1 MKLRGAWRRDYSEF
15 FDTQEALLI
24 DAMDNADSIY
34 TVFARLQSLAVK
46 CGCAGKLLL
55 HESVPRCLL
64 RSPRR
69 PFPPFGNACSRSYS
83 SALSSARMAS
93 TPSRTGSSTRTSRQS
108 TRCARETACA
118 RLRSAPARTER
129 EPVR

>member
-55 HESVPRCLL
+55 ISHERI
-64 RSPRR
+64 
-69 PFPPFGNACSRSYS
+69 GA
-83 SALSSARMAS
+83 AGRMPDAD
-93 TPSRTGSSTRTSRQS
+93 
-108 TRCARETACA
+108 
-118 RLRSAPARTER
+118 
-129 EPVR
+129 